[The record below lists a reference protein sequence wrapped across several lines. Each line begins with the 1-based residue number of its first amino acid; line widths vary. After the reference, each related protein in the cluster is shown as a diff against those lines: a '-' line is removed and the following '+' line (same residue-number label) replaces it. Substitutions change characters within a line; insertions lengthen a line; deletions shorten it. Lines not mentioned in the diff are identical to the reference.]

1 MKAVYADTS
10 ALLKVYW
17 REVDSAEAIAVLTGY
32 EVPWVYSLLHEV
44 ELPNA
49 FYLKRFRGEATADQ
63 QSEVLACLR
72 RDLQT
77 GRLRRPVIDAA
88 IMFARAAHLA
98 AKYSAKLGTRSL
110 DLLHVA
116 AALECGCSDFVSYDH
131 RQRKVAAAEG
141 LRVMPRTLKR
151 KV

>member
-10 ALLKVYW
+10 ALLKLYW

-49 FYLKRFRGEATADQ
+49 VYLKRFRGECTAEQ
-63 QSEVLACLR
+63 ESEVLASMR

-77 GRLRRPVIDAA
+77 GRLRRSSSDPEA
-88 IMFARAAHLA
+88 IFARAADLA
-98 AKYSAKLGTRSL
+98 SKYSARLGTRSL

-116 AALECGCSDFVSYDH
+116 AALECGSTDFVSYDA
-131 RQRKVAAAEG
+131 RQRKVAAGEG
-141 LRVMPRTLKR
+141 LRVMPRALKR

>member
-17 REVDSAEAIAVLTGY
+17 REDDSAEAIAVLTGY

-49 FYLKRFRGEATADQ
+49 VYLKRFRGECTAEQ
-63 QSEVLACLR
+63 QTEILAFMQ
-72 RDLQT
+72 RDVVT
-77 GRLRRPVIDAA
+77 GRLRRPAVDPVV
-88 IMFARAAHLA
+88 MFARAAVLA
-98 AKYSAKLGTRSL
+98 SKYSAKLGTRSL

-116 AALECGCSDFVSYDH
+116 AALECGSSVFVSYDQ
-131 RQRKVAAAEG
+131 RQRMVAAGEG
-141 LRVMPRTLKR
+141 LRVVPRTLKR

>member
-1 MKAVYADTS
+1 MNAVYADTS

-17 REVDSAEAIAVLTGY
+17 REDDSAEAIAVLTGY

-49 FYLKRFRGEATADQ
+49 FYLKRFRGECTAEQ
-63 QSEVLACLR
+63 LSEVLACLR
-72 RDLQT
+72 RDVQT
-77 GRLRRPVIDAA
+77 GRLRRPAIDAED
-88 IMFARAAHLA
+88 MFLRASDLA
-98 AKYSAKLGTRSL
+98 AKYSSKLGTRSL

-116 AALECGCSDFVSYDH
+116 AALECGCADFVSYDQ
-131 RQRKVAAAEG
+131 RQRKVAAGEG

>member
-1 MKAVYADTS
+1 MNAVYADTS

-17 REVDSAEAIAVLTGY
+17 REDDSAEAISLLTGY

-49 FYLKRFRGEATADQ
+49 FHLKRFRGECTAEQ
-63 QSEVLACLR
+63 EREVLACLR
-72 RDLQT
+72 SDVQT
-77 GRLRRPVIDAA
+77 GRLRRVVIDAED
-88 IMFARAAHLA
+88 MFLRAADLS
-98 AKYSAKLGTRSL
+98 AKYSAKMGTRSL

-116 AALECGCSDFVSYDH
+116 AALESGSTDFISYDA
-131 RQRKVAAAEG
+131 RQRKVAAGEG
-141 LRVMPRTLKR
+141 LRVVPRNSKR

>member
-1 MKAVYADTS
+1 MNAVYADTS

-17 REVDSAEAIAVLTGY
+17 REDDSAEAIAVLTGY
-32 EVPWVYSLLHEV
+32 EVPWVYSPLHEV

-49 FYLKRFRGEATADQ
+49 FYLKRFRGECSAGQ
-63 QSEVLACLR
+63 LSEVLACLR
-72 RDLQT
+72 RDVQT
-77 GRLRRPVIDAA
+77 GRLRRPAIDAED
-88 IMFARAAHLA
+88 IFMRAADLA
-98 AKYSAKLGTRSL
+98 AKYSAKFGTRSL

-116 AALECGCSDFVSYDH
+116 AALECGSGDFVSYDQ

-141 LRVMPRTLKR
+141 LRVVPRALKR